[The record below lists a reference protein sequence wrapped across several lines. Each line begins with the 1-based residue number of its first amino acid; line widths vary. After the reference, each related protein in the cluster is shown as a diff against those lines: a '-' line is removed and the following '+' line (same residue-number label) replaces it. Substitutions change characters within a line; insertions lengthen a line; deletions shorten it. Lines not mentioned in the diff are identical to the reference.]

1 MCIKDVK
8 KALLRHWCS
17 KEKQEKYMYES
28 HNLVSLQK
36 AVALLLGEMQNYMG
50 WVNHAK
56 PKQQQKKQ
64 NKSK

>member
-50 WVNHAK
+50 
-56 PKQQQKKQ
+56 
-64 NKSK
+64 